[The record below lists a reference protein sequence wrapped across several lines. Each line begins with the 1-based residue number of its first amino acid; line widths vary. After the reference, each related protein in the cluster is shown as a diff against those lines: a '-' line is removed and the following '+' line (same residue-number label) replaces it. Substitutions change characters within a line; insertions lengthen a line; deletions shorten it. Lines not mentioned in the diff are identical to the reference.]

1 MKKFIFLILSII
13 AIGYLAF
20 FVGYEIYIIK
30 PFININTETFKILTI
45 LIKFGPPIIIGLT
58 LLTYFYGKGLKTLF
72 FVLVV
77 FFNYYWN
84 NYSGISNTFS
94 ENNKVKE

>member
-77 FFNYYWN
+77 FLIII
-84 NYSGISNTFS
+84 GIITVVYPTLFQ
-94 ENNKVKE
+94 KIIK

>member
-77 FFNYYWN
+77 FLIII
-84 NYSGISNTFS
+84 GIITVVYPTLFQ
-94 ENNKVKE
+94 KILK

>member
-72 FVLVV
+72 FVLVI
-77 FFNYYWN
+77 FLIII
-84 NYSGISNTFS
+84 GIITVVYPTLFQ
-94 ENNKVKE
+94 KIIK

>member
-30 PFININTETFKILTI
+30 PFININTKTFKILTI

-77 FFNYYWN
+77 FLIII
-84 NYSGISNTFS
+84 GIITVVYPTLFQ
-94 ENNKVKE
+94 KIIK

>member
-30 PFININTETFKILTI
+30 PFININAETFKILTI

-77 FFNYYWN
+77 FLIII
-84 NYSGISNTFS
+84 GIITVVYPTLFQ
-94 ENNKVKE
+94 KIIK